1 MGFQRLFG
9 VVRIRILL
17 FVTILMLAGCV
28 SPPADDLPSEAVQ
41 KEQDEVVQVS
51 TPTATLTALPSPTS
65 TSIPPSPTALP
76 PTPTSTPTEI
86 PEAQAVNPL
95 TGQPVQDPATLCQR
109 PLLVSVSNFP
119 VSSRPQAGLS
129 AAAQVW
135 ETFIGEGM
143 TRLLTV
149 FYGDYIR
156 DLEEII
162 NNRLAE
168 GSEEGFVIGPVR
180 SGRVVYED
188 IKTLFEG
195 GRLITAGASSDV
207 AAQLT
212 GRSSVYSSNPDDI
225 NSAGVGVGDLVG
237 DPGCQVDPSQYTTLI
252 FDPVPPSGG
261 EDAPFV
267 RIVYNYLN
275 QIGWEYDPE
284 QDVYLR
290 SQDKADGT
298 GELFPAIDRL
308 TGEQLAFENVVVMW
322 AQHRFVTP
330 TIIEM
335 ELVYVWDQKG
345 LLFRDGKVYDIKWST
360 RKGELV
366 IHDADGTPI
375 PLKPGRTFFEVV
387 SWQSTW
393 YPQTMIVRYHNPPR

>member
-1 MGFQRLFG
+1 MVFQRLSK
-9 VVRIRILL
+9 VVRIRMLL
-17 FVTILMLAGCV
+17 FVTILMLVGCV
-28 SPPADDLPSEAVQ
+28 SPAADDPPSETAQGV
-41 KEQDEVVQVS
+41 QDEVAQVS
-51 TPTATLTALPSPTS
+51 TPTATLTPLPSPTS
-65 TSIPPSPTALP
+65 TSIPPSPSVPP
-76 PTPTSTPTEI
+76 PTPTSTASKT
-86 PEAQAVNPL
+86 PEPQAINPL
-95 TGQPVQDPATLCQR
+95 TGQPVQDPVTLCQR

-149 FYGDYIR
+149 FYGDYVQ

-168 GSEEGFVIGPVR
+168 GSQEGFVIGPVR

-225 NSAGVGVGDLVG
+225 NSAGVAVGDLAG
-237 DPGCQVDPSQYTTLI
+237 EPGCHVDPSHYTTLA
-252 FDPVPPSGG
+252 FDPVLPSGG

-284 QDVYLR
+284 HGAYLR
-290 SQDKADGT
+290 FQDKADGT
-298 GELFPAIDRL
+298 GDLFPATDRL

-360 RKGELV
+360 RRGELV
-366 IHDADGTPI
+366 LHDDEGNPI
-375 PLKPGRTFFEVV
+375 PLKPGHSFFEVV

>member
-1 MGFQRLFG
+1 
-9 VVRIRILL
+9 
-17 FVTILMLAGCV
+17 
-28 SPPADDLPSEAVQ
+28 
-41 KEQDEVVQVS
+41 
-51 TPTATLTALPSPTS
+51 
-65 TSIPPSPTALP
+65 
-76 PTPTSTPTEI
+76 
-86 PEAQAVNPL
+86 
-95 TGQPVQDPATLCQR
+95 
-109 PLLVSVSNFP
+109 VSNFP

-129 AAAQVW
+129 AAPQVW

-149 FYGDYIR
+149 YYGDYVQ

-168 GSEEGFVIGPVR
+168 GSQEGFVIGPVR

-188 IKTLFEG
+188 IKTLFVG

-207 AAQLT
+207 ASQLT

-225 NSAGVGVGDLVG
+225 NSAGVEVGDLAG
-237 DPGCQVDPSQYTTLI
+237 DPGCHVDPSQYATLT
-252 FDPVPPSGG
+252 FDTVPPSGG

-275 QIGWEYDPE
+275 QIGWEYDAE
-284 QDVYLR
+284 HGVYLR

-298 GELFPAIDRL
+298 GELFPATDRL

-335 ELVYVWDQKG
+335 DLVYVKDQKG
-345 LLFRDGKVYDIKWST
+345 LLFRDGNVFDIKWST
-360 RKGELV
+360 RRGEL
-366 IHDADGTPI
+366 ILHDDDGNPI
-375 PLKPGRTFFEVV
+375 PLKPGHTFFEVV

-393 YPQTMIVRYHNPPR
+393 YPQRMIVRYHDPPR

>member
-1 MGFQRLFG
+1 MGLQRLSKLA
-9 VVRIRILL
+9 RIRILL
-17 FVTILMLAGCV
+17 SLAILLLSGCV
-28 SPPADDLPSEAVQ
+28 PSAVDDSTRETTQGEA
-41 KEQDEVVQVS
+41 EMVQVS
-51 TPTATLTALPSPTS
+51 TPSATFTVLPSLTS
-65 TSIPPSPTALP
+65 TVIPPSPTVPP
-76 PTPTSTPTEI
+76 PTPTVAPTEI
-86 PEAQAVNPL
+86 LEPKAINPL

-149 FYGDYIR
+149 FYGDYVQ

-168 GSEEGFVIGPVR
+168 GSQEGFVIGPVR

-188 IKTLFEG
+188 IKTLFVG

-207 AAQLT
+207 ASQLT

-225 NSAGVGVGDLVG
+225 NSAGVGVGDLAG
-237 DPGCQVDPSQYTTLI
+237 DPGCHVDPSQYTTLT
-252 FDPVPPSGG
+252 FDTAPPSGG

-275 QIGWEYDPE
+275 QIGWEYDTE
-284 QDVYLR
+284 HGVYLR

-298 GELFPAIDRL
+298 GELFPAMDSL

-335 ELVYVWDQKG
+335 DLVYVKDQKG
-345 LLFRDGKVYDIKWST
+345 LLFRDGNVFEIKWST
-360 RKGELV
+360 RRGEL
-366 IHDADGTPI
+366 ILHDDDGNPI
-375 PLKPGRTFFEVV
+375 ALKPGHTFFEVV

-393 YPQTMIVRYHNPPR
+393 YPQRMIVRYHDPPR